1 MLIEAIFNGHNIK
14 FQETSISPRILSTM
28 EERYIGEGRMEH

>member
-14 FQETSISPRILSTM
+14 FHETSISPT
-28 EERYIGEGRMEH
+28 EEEQYNGGVVMEH

>member
-14 FQETSISPRILSTM
+14 FQETSISRGQEGFFNGM
-28 EERYIGEGRMEH
+28 EIMVH

>member
-14 FQETSISPRILSTM
+14 FQETSISLVT
-28 EERYIGEGRMEH
+28 EEYYTGQEIKEY

>member
-14 FQETSISPRILSTM
+14 FQETSILQ
-28 EERYIGEGRMEH
+28 IGVEQYNGGVAMEH

>member
-14 FQETSISPRILSTM
+14 FQETSISPIMVEQYYGMVTM
-28 EERYIGEGRMEH
+28 VH

>member
-14 FQETSISPRILSTM
+14 FQETSISQKAMGM
-28 EERYIGEGRMEH
+28 EESLDGMEIMVS

>member
-14 FQETSISPRILSTM
+14 FQETSISLPMEEQYDGTETM
-28 EERYIGEGRMEH
+28 EY